1 MLPVTHG
8 VEFTRLHILL
18 YTILLVIVTV
28 LPFVTGM
35 SGVVYLAG
43 ALLLGAMFL
52 YYAAAMKLTDRPDLP
67 MKTFGFSVTY
77 LMALFALLLVD
88 HYLPYR

>member
-1 MLPVTHG
+1 M
-8 VEFTRLHILL
+8 
-18 YTILLVIVTV
+18 IVTV
-28 LPFVTGM
+28 LPFITGM

-52 YYAAAMKLTDRPDLP
+52 YYEAAMKLTDRPDLP